1 MEVAIYTRVSTEKQD
16 YENQV
21 VQLKEFCKKS
31 DYTIYKI
38 YAETISGKESNR
50 PEFKK
55 MLEEAS
61 QRKFEG
67 IVVWA
72 LDRFTREGTMQV
84 WNYLQKLDMYK
95 VKFISYTEPYF
106 NTEEG
111 IARDILISVMGTL
124 AKQERIKI
132 SERTRAGLNV
142 ARMKGIKLGK
152 KPVPQ
157 KVKDDIVKLREQGKS
172 FRDICKEIYYWDDK
186 RNKHYVSMGFVH
198 KTLSEFDTK
207 KVRK

>member
-16 YENQV
+16 YENQL

-38 YAETISGKESNR
+38 FAETISGKESNR

-55 MLEEAS
+55 MMQEAS

-84 WNYLQKLDMYK
+84 WGYLQRLDNYK
-95 VKFISYTEPYF
+95 VKFISYSEPYF
-106 NTEEG
+106 NTEDG
-111 IARDILISVMGTL
+111 MARDILISIMGTL

-132 SERTRAGLNV
+132 SERTKAGLQV

-152 KPVPQ
+152 KPVSE
-157 KVKDDIVKLREQGKS
+157 KVKQEIVKLREQGKS
-172 FRDICKEIYYWDDK
+172 FRDICKEVWYWDDK

-198 KTLSEFDTK
+198 KTLSNFSTK